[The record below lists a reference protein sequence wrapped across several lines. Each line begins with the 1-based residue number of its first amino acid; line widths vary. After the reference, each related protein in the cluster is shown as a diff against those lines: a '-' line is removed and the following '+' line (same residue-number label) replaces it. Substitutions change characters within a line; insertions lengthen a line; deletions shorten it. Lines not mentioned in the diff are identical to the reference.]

1 MLNPSDYSLSR
12 NEWEHLIDQYIF
24 SERDRAIVKRKILD
38 KITYEKVAEEFE
50 LSPQRTKEI
59 VTEAKTRLLRY
70 IN

>member
-1 MLNPSDYSLSR
+1 MLNPSDYDLSR
-12 NEWEHLIDQYIF
+12 AEWEHLIDQYIF